1 MTKMREQEPVDRF
14 RAVWLIFLILG
25 LGTLLPWN
33 FFMTGIQYFKFRLEG
48 LDAPSTE
55 LTANGTSGHNVSA
68 FATENQLQRK
78 FGNVMTLCAM
88 LPMLIFSCLNSV
100 LLPRVPQ
107 TLRISG
113 SLVAIFILFL
123 LTAILVKISM
133 EPLTFFVVTMIT
145 IVFINCFGAVLQGS
159 LFGLAGLLPP
169 AYTTPIMSGQGL
181 AGTFAALAMIC
192 AIASGS
198 DLLEIAFG
206 FFSTACAVV
215 LLAVMC
221 YHCLPQL
228 AFSRHHFKVKSEEW
242 MKAQQEECLS
252 KVDLIK
258 QDGSSPSE
266 RPSTLHVEMHCG
278 ERDEGPSVITIL
290 RKVWPLA
297 LQVWFVFTVTISI
310 FPAVTVDAVST
321 VAGDGIWRLYFIP
334 ICCFLMFNLF
344 DWFGRSLTAFCMWP
358 RKGSKWLVALV
369 IARVVFIPLFMLCNI
384 YPRQLPVF
392 FAHDAWYICFMVL
405 FAFSNGYMASLC
417 MCYGPQNVSPKEAEM
432 AGAVM
437 SFFLSLGL
445 ASGAFLGFL
454 VRALV

>member
-1 MTKMREQEPVDRF
+1 MTKMREQEPVDRV

-48 LDAPSTE
+48 LDAPSAE
-55 LTANGTSGHNVSA
+55 PMANGTSGHNVSA

-145 IVFINCFGAVLQGS
+145 IVFINSLGAVLQGTS
-159 LFGLAGLLPP
+159 FFGLAGLLPP
-169 AYTTPIMSGQGL
+169 APTQPSLMSGQGL
-181 AGTFAALAMIC
+181 AVLCG
-192 AIASGS
+192 G
-198 DLLEIAFG
+198 
-206 FFSTACAVV
+206 V
-215 LLAVMC
+215 LLALMGC

-266 RPSTLHVEMHCG
+266 RPSTLHVETHCG

-369 IARVVFIPLFMLCNI
+369 ITRVVFIPLFMLCNI